1 MSHRITPGLLA
12 AIVLSLLQPAVK
24 GADKSGSNRLT
35 IPDICS
41 IDAPGKSWTWKAVKE
56 YDAEKGGGAYVCS
69 AEDKPGKIFLTID
82 AKKYATDKDRI
93 NALKVAFNALHNQL
107 QSLGCTEIKGKRP
120 NITPPIGEDVD
131 YFVFGKK
138 SAGSSI
144 YFAAHTIFKD
154 HTFQVQS
161 VAPSLEQAQKLE
173 EVEKTLK

>member
-1 MSHRITPGLLA
+1 MSHRTNLSVVGAFVLALLA
-12 AIVLSLLQPAVK
+12 PVLH
-24 GADKSGSNRLT
+24 GADDATSNRLT
-35 IPDICS
+35 IPDVCS
-41 IDAPGKSWTWKAVKE
+41 IDAPAKGWTWKAVKE
-56 YDAEKGGGAYVCS
+56 FDAEKGGGAYVCS
-69 AEDKPGKIFLTID
+69 SPDKPGKVFLTID
-82 AKKYATDKDRI
+82 AKKYETDKDRI

-107 QSLGCTEIKGKRP
+107 QSLGCTDIKGKRP
-120 NITPPIGEDVD
+120 NITPPIGDDVD

-138 SAGSSI
+138 SAGSSV

>member
-1 MSHRITPGLLA
+1 MSHRIIPSLLA
-12 AIVLSLLQPAVK
+12 AFVLTLIPPAVR
-24 GADKSGSNRLT
+24 GADDSPSNRLT

-56 YDAEKGGGAYVCS
+56 YDAEKGGTYVCS
-69 AEDKPGKIFLTID
+69 AQDKPGKVFLTIE
-82 AKKYATDKDRI
+82 AKKYATDNERI

-120 NITPPIGEDVD
+120 NITPPIGDDVD

-138 SAGSSI
+138 SAGPSVF
-144 YFAAHTIFKD
+144 FAAHTIFKD